1 MALGVTPDTR
11 YERNEIRLSPGE
23 SILFYSDGIIEA
35 RDSKLELY
43 GSQRLANMIK
53 DSTGPPFGQAILK
66 SVSHWQGAEPAA
78 DDQTIL
84 EIWREEK
91 RCP

>member
-35 RDSKLELY
+35 RDSNLELF
-43 GSQRLANMIK
+43 GSQRLTNMIK
-53 DSTGPPFGQAILK
+53 NSTGPPFGKDVLK
-66 SVSHWQGAEPAA
+66 SVSLWQGAAPAA

-84 EIWREEK
+84 EIWREEN